1 MTTKL
6 TLEGMNQSKQEQ
18 FLNKVSKRIADLRK
32 DKGFTQER
40 LAEEADIDRVALAN
54 IETGRR
60 RPTLITL
67 YKLAVA
73 LKVDVKEFF
82 VKL

>member
-1 MTTKL
+1 
-6 TLEGMNQSKQEQ
+6 MNLAKQEQ

-32 DKGFTQER
+32 AKGFTQER

-60 RPTLITL
+60 RPTVITL
-67 YKLAVA
+67 YKLATA
-73 LKVDVKEFF
+73 LKVEVKDFF

>member
-1 MTTKL
+1 MS
-6 TLEGMNQSKQEQ
+6 QSKQEQ
-18 FLNKVSKRIADLRK
+18 FLNKVSKRIAELRK
-32 DKGFTQER
+32 AKGFTQER

-60 RPTLITL
+60 RPTVITI
-67 YKLAVA
+67 YKIAVA
-73 LKVDVKEFF
+73 LNVEVKEFF

>member
-1 MTTKL
+1 MSL
-6 TLEGMNQSKQEQ
+6 AKQEQ
-18 FLNKVSKRIADLRK
+18 FLNQLSRRIAELRK
-32 DKGFTQER
+32 TKGFTQEG

-60 RPTLITL
+60 RPTVITL
-67 YKLAVA
+67 YKISQA
-73 LKVDVKEFF
+73 LGIEVKEFF

>member
-1 MTTKL
+1 MSL
-6 TLEGMNQSKQEQ
+6 AKQEQ

-32 DKGFTQER
+32 AKGFTQER

-60 RPTLITL
+60 RPTVITL
-67 YKLAVA
+67 YKLATA
-73 LKVDVKEFF
+73 LKVEVKDFF

>member
-1 MTTKL
+1 MSL
-6 TLEGMNQSKQEQ
+6 AKQEQ
-18 FLNKVSKRIADLRK
+18 FLNKVSKRIVDLRK
-32 DKGFTQER
+32 QKGFTQER

-60 RPTLITL
+60 RPTVITL
-67 YKLAVA
+67 YKLATA
-73 LKVDVKEFF
+73 LKVEVKEFF